1 MQGRNLKGVSTYYSK
16 TCANTCVAAIVSNNF
31 CNAFEAFFSIYFF
44 DSFNKGFDWYS
55 GPSSQDNSV
64 THSWEPEGHSAEFCF
79 SSCVIA
85 LKCGSRALPWH
96 PQHCMVLQ
104 RNVLQDNQTLD
115 TGRQKRSYK
124 KRSVSYSRHWRW
136 SQRCRA
142 RKHKAPVKVTK

>member
-64 THSWEPEGHSAEFCF
+64 THSWKPEGHSAEFCC
-79 SSCVIA
+79 SLCVIA

-104 RNVLQDNQTLD
+104 RNVQQNNQTLD

-124 KRSVSYSRHWRW
+124 KRSVSYSRHW
-136 SQRCRA
+136 CRA